1 LEGKFERARR
11 WEEGGRV
18 GGGEEKRQEGGAD
31 EAGIKGESRET
42 PFAMKNE
49 VDESEERGGL
59 GWDGM
64 R

>member
-1 LEGKFERARR
+1 M
-11 WEEGGRV
+11 